1 MGSQPV
7 LDPPEPPK
15 ETVVEVSEAEEEEST
30 TNLNSKLVLVLGAS
44 KTVAGK
50 SQASCGAAKCS
61 GYDGSIVPEIEKL
74 AEQEQL
80 PNFVSACGVE
90 EIQTESCHYRPEA
103 EADQVRLLRNRSESS
118 STTTAGAAACLP
130 EPATAPDPMP
140 AVAAPDVDLP
150 VEEEGGEEKAYI
162 LDGRGVCYDPGRFSE
177 LM

>member
-1 MGSQPV
+1 MMGSQPSTPV

-15 ETVVEVSEAEEEEST
+15 ETVFEVSEAQEEEST
-30 TNLNSKLVLVLGAS
+30 TNLNSKLVGAS

-50 SQASCGAAKCS
+50 SQASCGAAKYS
-61 GYDGSIVPEIEKL
+61 GYDGSIIPEIEKP

-103 EADQVRLLRNRSESS
+103 EADQVRLLR
-118 STTTAGAAACLP
+118 AAACLP
-130 EPATAPDPMP
+130 EPATAPDPRPMP
-140 AVAAPDVDLP
+140 AVAAPDVDLPKP